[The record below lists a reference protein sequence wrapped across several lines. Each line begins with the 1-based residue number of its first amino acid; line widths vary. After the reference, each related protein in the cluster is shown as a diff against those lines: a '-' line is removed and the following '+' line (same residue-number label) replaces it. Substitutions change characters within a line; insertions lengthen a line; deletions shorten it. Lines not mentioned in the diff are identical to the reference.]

1 MVRARTTTPSS
12 TAGGRKLPGGRAAL
26 VLSIA
31 FATSCAAPAMSFA
44 PPLAPPTAV
53 PSAAEAGAQVPMLGT
68 KPPSGLVLPSYFVAV
83 TSSSNGAISVLTT
96 PSSRCDLIV
105 DSPSGASADA
115 GERVADASGIAGWVY
130 PPLADHGAALLT
142 VRCSLAGQTQTARA
156 QVLLP

>member
-12 TAGGRKLPGGRAAL
+12 AAGGRKLPGGRAAL
-26 VLSIA
+26 LLAMALVA
-31 FATSCAAPAMSFA
+31 SCGAPAVSARPPVASPAAPLVTEPGA
-44 PPLAPPTAV
+44 P
-53 PSAAEAGAQVPMLGT
+53 VPMLGE

-130 PPLADHGAALLT
+130 PPLPDHGASRLT
-142 VRCSLAGQTQTARA
+142 VRCSLAGQTQTAQA